1 MDRRFFASLL
11 QLAGFQPE
19 LHRNGHPWYPML
31 DSLRSVFCAILG
43 SMGLYAAF
51 LGLLTFPLIQNQVI
65 YLNKVK
71 LTWGQDVN
79 IPEQWGFLHNQVT
92 PFYLKTPDGENL
104 HAWHILPPELYRRH
118 EKDLLSEP
126 SGLVPDIS
134 DRLGFRLLRDEP
146 DSLLV
151 LYLHGA
157 AGTLGSGYRPPS
169 YRAISAGAPEKIHIV
184 AIDYRGFGTS
194 TGKPSESGLLL
205 DAIALVDWALE
216 EAKIPPSRIVIW
228 SQSIGTAVA
237 TKLVHHMAA
246 LRDPDKPVLFSGL
259 VMVAPFAD
267 VKSLTAT
274 YRVAG
279 TVPLL
284 EPVARFPR
292 LLDFLNSFIRDKWP
306 SKDRL
311 AAFVRA
317 CEEMPAGTVYDSEN
331 RKHYR
336 VNIIHAQDDYD
347 IPWTHSDQMFWS
359 AVNASLPTGIG
370 FEELEREKELAKVAL
385 GEGGWTYS
393 RETERGLIRE
403 DIAVYGL
410 HDMIM
415 GYPIVS
421 VAVMR
426 AFGIDP

>member
-1 MDRRFFASLL
+1 MAKDGVPYPAAVAL
-11 QLAGFQPE
+11 Q
-19 LHRNGHPWYPML
+19 
-31 DSLRSVFCAILG
+31 SVLYAILG
-43 SMGLYAAF
+43 SLGLYAAF
-51 LGLLTFPLIQNQVI
+51 LGLLTIPFIQNQVI
-65 YLNKVK
+65 YLNKVT

-92 PFYLKTPDGENL
+92 PFYLKTPDGESL

-118 EKDLLSEP
+118 EKELIAEP
-126 SGLVPDIS
+126 SGLVTDITE
-134 DRLGFRLLRDEP
+134 RLGFKLLRDDP

-169 YRAISAGAPEKIHIV
+169 YRAIAAGAPDRIHIV

-194 TGKPSESGLLL
+194 TGKPSESGLLV
-205 DAIALVDWALE
+205 DAIALVDWAME
-216 EAKIPPSRIVIW
+216 EAGIPASRIVIW

-237 TKLVHHMAA
+237 TKLLHHMAA
-246 LRDPDKPVLFSGL
+246 IRDPEKPVLFSGL

-267 VKSLTAT
+267 VKTLTAT

-292 LLDFLNSFIRDKWP
+292 LLQFLNSFIRDKWP

-317 CEEMPAGTVYDSEN
+317 CEDMPATIMGDSRN
-331 RKHYR
+331 GKYYHI
-336 VNIIHAQDDYD
+336 NIIHAQDDYD
-347 IPWTHSDQMFWS
+347 IPWTHSEQMFWS
-359 AVNASLPTGIG
+359 AVNASLPAGIS
-370 FEELEREKELAKVAL
+370 FEELQQEKEVAKAAL
-385 GEGGWTYS
+385 GEGGWNFAQ
-393 RETERGLIRE
+393 ETDRGVIRE

-426 AFGIDP
+426 AFGISS